1 LFRTH
6 TVGVDVHWFSNF
18 SCLVATVTSSSSLIV
33 RVADSVA
40 DVRAA
45 VAEAI
50 RADRVIGF
58 VPTMGALHAGHVSLI
73 ERARAECDFVVVSIF
88 VNPTQFGPNEDFQKY
103 PRPRE
108 RDLELCRQAGAN
120 LVFYPTVETMYPPGH
135 RTFVEVSGLSDVFEG
150 KIRPGHF
157 RGVATV
163 VTKLFLIVLA
173 DKAYFG
179 QKDYQQQMLLRVMT
193 RELNIPT
200 EVVTCPTLRDPD
212 GLAMSS
218 RNAYLT
224 PAERQAGL
232 CLSQALQLAEKL
244 LVGGERDVLR
254 VQAAMRCHIEATPG
268 AVLDYAVIVHPETLS
283 ELTLA
288 EPKMVALLAARF
300 GTTRL
305 IDNAI
310 LHISS
315 NPLAAAGTAALVVR
329 GVG

>member
-1 LFRTH
+1 M
-6 TVGVDVHWFSNF
+6 
-18 SCLVATVTSSSSLIV
+18 ATVTSSSSRNLQ
-33 RVADSVA
+33 VAESVE

-45 VAEAI
+45 VAAAK
-50 RADRVIGF
+50 RTGRTVGF

-73 ERARAECDFVVVSIF
+73 ERARAECGFVTVSIF
-88 VNPTQFGPNEDFQKY
+88 VNPTQFGPNEDFSRY

-108 RDLELCRQAGAN
+108 HDLELCVNAGAD

-135 RTFVEVSGLSDVFEG
+135 RTFVEVSGLSDVLEG
-150 KIRPGHF
+150 QIRPGHF

-163 VTKLFLIVLA
+163 VTKLFLIALA

-179 QKDYQQQMLLRVMT
+179 RKDYQQQLLIRVMT

-200 EVVTCPTLRDPD
+200 EIVTCETQRDPD

-232 CLSQALQLAEKL
+232 SLSHALRLAERSFAQ
-244 LVGGERDVLR
+244 GERNVSR
-254 VQAAMRCHIEATPG
+254 VETAMRSRIEATPG
-268 AVLDYAVIVHPETLS
+268 AELDYAVIVHPETLS
-283 ELTLA
+283 ELTVA
-288 EPKMVALLAARF
+288 EPEMVALIAARF

-305 IDNAI
+305 IDNQI
-310 LHISS
+310 LRLPSGPNTDSS
-315 NPLAAAGTAALVVR
+315 ERGT
-329 GVG
+329 

>member
-1 LFRTH
+1 MS
-6 TVGVDVHWFSNF
+6 VHRPPAVQ
-18 SCLVATVTSSSSLIV
+18 VAE
-33 RVADSVA
+33 SVV

-45 VAEAI
+45 VTAAK
-50 RADRVIGF
+50 RRGHAVGF

-73 ERARAECDFVVVSIF
+73 ERARAECGFVAVSIF
-88 VNPTQFGPNEDFQKY
+88 VNPTQFGPNEDFHKY

-108 RDLELCRQAGAN
+108 RDVELCRTAGAD

-135 RTFVEVSGLSDVFEG
+135 RTFVEVSGLSDVLEG
-150 KIRPGHF
+150 RIRPGHF

-173 DKAYFG
+173 DKAFFG
-179 QKDYQQQMLLRVMT
+179 QKDYQQQMLIRVMT

-200 EVVTCPTLRDPD
+200 EIVTCETRRDPD

-232 CLSQALQLAEKL
+232 SLSQALQLAER
-244 LVGGERDVLR
+244 LVTQGERDMQR
-254 VQAAMRCHIEATPG
+254 VAAAMRRLIEATPG

-283 ELTLA
+283 ELTGA
-288 EPKMVALLAARF
+288 EPEMVALIAARC

-305 IDNAI
+305 IDNQI
-310 LHISS
+310 LRLHSG
-315 NPLAAAGTAALVVR
+315 PLG
-329 GVG
+329 GKG

>member
-1 LFRTH
+1 MT
-6 TVGVDVHWFSNF
+6 
-18 SCLVATVTSSSSLIV
+18 ASSSLTV
-33 RVADSVA
+33 QVAESVT

-45 VAEAI
+45 VSVARQTGQA
-50 RADRVIGF
+50 IGF

-73 ERARAECDFVVVSIF
+73 ERARAECGFVAVSLF
-88 VNPTQFGPNEDFQKY
+88 VNPTQFGPNEDFHRY

-108 RDLELCRQAGAN
+108 RDLELCRDAGAD
-120 LVFYPTVETMYPPGH
+120 LVFSPTVETMYPPGH
-135 RTFVEVSGLSDVFEG
+135 RTFVEVGGLSDVFEG

-157 RGVATV
+157 RGVATI

-179 QKDYQQQMLLRVMT
+179 QKDYQQQMLIRVMT

-200 EVVTCPTLRDPD
+200 EIVTCPTLRDPD

-224 PAERQAGL
+224 PAERRAGL
-232 CLSQALQLAEKL
+232 SLSQALQLAERL
-244 LVGGERDVLR
+244 LAGGERDVLR
-254 VQAAMRCHIEATPG
+254 VEAAMRSLIEATPG
-268 AVLDYAVIVHPETLS
+268 AVLDYAVIAHPETLS
-283 ELTLA
+283 ELTVA
-288 EPKMVALLAARF
+288 EPEMIALIAARF

-310 LHISS
+310 LRFPSG
-315 NPLAAAGTAALVVR
+315 PLAPALSSEMNT
-329 GVG
+329 GG